1 MVHRCKIT
9 RLKAKVLLYN
19 FLRGNFFRYKDPFRV
34 NIIMRIQDLDESL
47 ASTLVKG
54 AAKIAPTLAKTAPGA
69 VERVAE
75 LFARHRANLA
85 QIERLASDPRD
96 YRAFPE
102 AMQRLKQLHGD
113 LYDVAHLNSQNYRLV
128 AEVNRLRDDLQGM
141 IRHFETNAQQPG
153 ATSMFLQS
161 IQRELVPTLTN
172 RLRSLEA
179 VIKAN
184 P

>member
-1 MVHRCKIT
+1 VQKHPHQT
-9 RLKAKVLLYN
+9 LSTSLN
-19 FLRGNFFRYKDPFRV
+19 FSVFYFFILQDPV
-34 NIIMRIQDLDESL
+34 GTINNIMRIQDLDENLS
-47 ASTLVKG
+47 STLGTLAKG
-54 AAKIAPTLAKTAPGA
+54 AAKLAPTVAKTAPGA
-69 VERVAE
+69 AERVAE

-96 YRAFPE
+96 FRAFPDV
-102 AMQRLKQLHGD
+102 MQRLKQLHGD
-113 LYDVAHLNSQNYRLV
+113 LYDIAHVNSSNTRVV

-141 IRHFETNAQQPG
+141 IRHFETNSRQPG
-153 ATSMFLQS
+153 ASGMFLQS

-179 VIKAN
+179 LVKAN

>member
-1 MVHRCKIT
+1 
-9 RLKAKVLLYN
+9 
-19 FLRGNFFRYKDPFRV
+19 
-34 NIIMRIQDLDESL
+34 MRIQDLDESL

-69 VERVAE
+69 VERVTE

-85 QIERLASDPRD
+85 QIAQLASNPRD
-96 YRAFPE
+96 FRALPD
-102 AMQRLKQLHGD
+102 AIQRLKVLHGD
-113 LYDVAHLNSQNYRLV
+113 LYDIAHLNSQTPRV
-128 AEVNRLRDDLQGM
+128 VTEVNRLRDDIQGM
-141 IRHFETNAQQPG
+141 IKHFEINSSQPG

-161 IQRELVPTLTN
+161 IQQELVPTLTN

-179 VIKAN
+179 LVKSN

>member
-1 MVHRCKIT
+1 
-9 RLKAKVLLYN
+9 
-19 FLRGNFFRYKDPFRV
+19 
-34 NIIMRIQDLDESL
+34 MRIQDLDENLS
-47 ASTLVKG
+47 STLGTLAKG
-54 AAKIAPTLAKTAPGA
+54 AAKLAPTVAKTAPGA
-69 VERVAE
+69 AERVAE

-96 YRAFPE
+96 FRAFPDV
-102 AMQRLKQLHGD
+102 MQRLKQLHGD
-113 LYDVAHLNSQNYRLV
+113 LYDIAHVNSSNTRVV

-141 IRHFETNAQQPG
+141 IRHFETNSRQPG
-153 ATSMFLQS
+153 ASGMFLQS

-179 VIKAN
+179 LVKAN